1 MARPRLTEQ
10 QKLAKALAE
19 LHQVLGSEQGVVR
32 GKQIKN
38 ATRVLLLERGYLREI
53 LKGWYFVSD
62 PLAEPGD
69 TTPFFANYWEYLAS
83 YLTERFGNDYCLT
96 AEHSLLR
103 QAHHNVVP
111 KQVNVML
118 AVNQSQIQELA
129 FGHSVALY
137 PGGKSFP
144 APADQE
150 SLMGVRCM
158 SAPYCLVM
166 LNPRYFKDYAREVQ
180 IVMGKVDDPSTIAAL
195 VDINATG
202 VARLVSAYRRIGRN
216 EFAEGILQQLSGL
229 KAQLQWRLMPAG
241 GRDVETK
248 TTLNVDDDP
257 FAGEPVYQLGTP
269 GRSPLYNRIKVLW
282 AQHREAVLANR
293 PQQSRVEMTTDDYL
307 ARVEA
312 IRVED
317 AYHSLSIERYRVT
330 PELIRRVAEEQWDP
344 AGNPQDQH
352 QIDAMA
358 ARGYLDAFQLV
369 KENAGQAFSMKAST
383 PGFAAQLFNER
394 HQAWFQKLFGPSVD
408 AGILGRRDLVGY
420 RRHMVFLRGS
430 LHAPPHFDYVRDG
443 MEALRECLAEETDAF
458 VSAVLGH
465 WLFGFIHPYMD
476 GNGRMAR
483 FTMNLMLASGG
494 YPWTVIHVEDRAAY
508 MAALEKASVDDE
520 LGTFSNLVADSVRT
534 SL

>member
-10 QKLAKALAE
+10 QKLAKALTE
-19 LHQVLGSEQGVVR
+19 LHSVLGSEQGVVR

-38 ATRVLLLERGYLREI
+38 STRLLLLERGYLREI

-69 TTPFFANYWEYLAS
+69 TTPFYANYWEYLAS
-83 YLTERFGNDYCLT
+83 YLTERFGTDYCLT

-103 QAHHNVVP
+103 HAQHNVVP

-118 AVNQSQIQELA
+118 AVNQSQAQELA

-144 APADQE
+144 VPADQE
-150 SLMGVRCM
+150 SLMGIRCM

-166 LNPRYFKDYAREVQ
+166 LNPRYFKEYAREVQ
-180 IVMGKVDDPSTIAAL
+180 IVMGKVVDPSTIAAL
-195 VDINATG
+195 VDINAAG
-202 VARLVSAYRRIGRN
+202 VSRLVSAYRRIGRSD
-216 EFAEGILQQLSGL
+216 FADEVLKQLSGL
-229 KAQLQWRLMPAG
+229 KA
-241 GRDVETK
+241 
-248 TTLNVDDDP
+248 TLNIEGDP
-257 FAGEPVYQLGTP
+257 FSGEPVVQFGAP
-269 GRSPLYNRIKVLW
+269 GRSPLYSRIKVLW
-282 AQHREAVLANR
+282 AQHREAVLASR
-293 PQQSRVEMTTDDYL
+293 PLDARVNLSIDNYL

-330 PELIRRVAEEQWDP
+330 LELIRKVAEEKWDP
-344 AGNPQDQH
+344 TGNSHEQR

-369 KENAGQAFSMKAST
+369 KEDAGQAYSKKDSAPVVAS
-383 PGFAAQLFNER
+383 QLFNDR

-408 AGILGRRDLVGY
+408 AGILERRDLVGY

-494 YPWTVIHVEDRAAY
+494 YPWTVIRVEDRAPY
-508 MAALEKASVDDE
+508 MAALEKASVADD
-520 LGTFSNLVADSVRT
+520 LTTFSNFVADSVRR

>member
-10 QKLAKALAE
+10 QKLAKALTE
-19 LHQVLGSEQGVVR
+19 LHAVLGSEQGVVR

-38 ATRVLLLERGYLREI
+38 STRLLLLERGYLREI

-69 TTPFFANYWEYLAS
+69 TTPFYANYWEYLAS
-83 YLTERFGNDYCLT
+83 YLTERFGTDYCLT

-103 QAHHNVVP
+103 HAQHNVVP

-118 AVNQSQIQELA
+118 AVNQSQAQELA

-144 APADQE
+144 VPADQE
-150 SLMGVRCM
+150 SLMGIRCM

-166 LNPRYFKDYAREVQ
+166 LNPRYFKEYAREVQ
-180 IVMGKVDDPSTIAAL
+180 IVMGKVVDPSTIAAL
-195 VDINATG
+195 VDINAAG
-202 VARLVSAYRRIGRN
+202 VSRLVSAYRRIGRSD
-216 EFAEGILQQLSGL
+216 FADEVLKQLSGL
-229 KAQLQWRLMPAG
+229 KA
-241 GRDVETK
+241 
-248 TTLNVDDDP
+248 TLNIEGDP
-257 FAGEPVYQLGTP
+257 FSGEPVVQFGAP
-269 GRSPLYNRIKVLW
+269 GRSPLYSRIKVLW
-282 AQHREAVLANR
+282 AQHREAVLASR
-293 PQQSRVEMTTDDYL
+293 PLDARVNLSIDNYL

-330 PELIRRVAEEQWDP
+330 LELIRKVAEEKWDP
-344 AGNPQDQH
+344 TGNSHEQR

-369 KENAGQAFSMKAST
+369 KEDAGQAYSKKDSAPVVAS
-383 PGFAAQLFNER
+383 QLFNDR

-408 AGILGRRDLVGY
+408 AGILERRDLVGY

-494 YPWTVIHVEDRAAY
+494 YPWTVIRVEDRATY
-508 MAALEKASVDDE
+508 MAALEKASVADD
-520 LGTFSNLVADSVRT
+520 LTTFSNFVADSVRR

>member
-10 QKLAKALAE
+10 QKLAKGLAE

-38 ATRVLLLERGYLREI
+38 STRLLLLERGYLREI

-69 TTPFFANYWEYLAS
+69 TTPFYANYWEYLAS
-83 YLTERFGNDYCLT
+83 YLTDRFGSDYCLT

-103 QAHHNVVP
+103 HAQHNVVP

-118 AVNQSQIQELA
+118 AVNRSQIQELA
-129 FGHSVALY
+129 FGHGVALY

-144 APADQE
+144 APADKE
-150 SLMGVRCM
+150 SLMGVQCM

-180 IVMGKVDDPSTIAAL
+180 IVMGKVIDPSTIAAL
-195 VDINATG
+195 VDINAAG
-202 VARLVSAYRRIGRN
+202 VARLVSAYRRIGRSD
-216 EFAEGILQQLSGL
+216 FAEEILRQLSGL
-229 KAQLQWRLMPAG
+229 KTA
-241 GRDVETK
+241 
-248 TTLNVDDDP
+248 LNIDGDP
-257 FAGEPVYQLGTP
+257 FAGEPVFQLGAP

-282 AQHREAVLANR
+282 AQHRETVLESR
-293 PQQSRVEMTTDDYL
+293 PLDARIKLSTADYQ

-344 AGNPQDQH
+344 SGNPQDQR

-369 KENAGQAFSMKAST
+369 KEDAGHAYSMKDST
-383 PGFAAQLFNER
+383 PGVAAKLFNER

-408 AGILGRRDLVGY
+408 AGILERRDLVGY

-443 MEALRECLAEETDAF
+443 MEALHQCLAEESDAF

-494 YPWTVIHVEDRAAY
+494 YPWTVIHVENRAPY
-508 MAALEKASVDDE
+508 MAALEKASVEDD
-520 LGTFSNLVADSVRT
+520 LVSFSTFIADAVRE

>member
-10 QKLAKALAE
+10 QKLAKALTE
-19 LHQVLGSEQGVVR
+19 LHQVLGSAQGVVR

-38 ATRVLLLERGYLREI
+38 PTRLLLLERGYLREI

-69 TTPFFANYWEYLAS
+69 TTPFYANYWEYLAS
-83 YLTERFGNDYCLT
+83 YLSERFGTDYCLT

-103 QAHHNVVP
+103 HAQHNVVP
-111 KQVNVML
+111 QQVNVML
-118 AVNQSQIQELA
+118 AVNQSQVQELA

-137 PGGKSFP
+137 PGGRSFP

-150 SLMGVRCM
+150 SLMGIRCM
-158 SAPYCLVM
+158 SAPYCLGM

-180 IVMGKVDDPSTIAAL
+180 IVMGKLVDPSTIAAL

-202 VARLVSAYRRIGRN
+202 VARLVSAYRRIGRSDFS
-216 EFAEGILQQLSGL
+216 EEILRQLSGL
-229 KAQLQWRLMPAG
+229 KTA
-241 GRDVETK
+241 
-248 TTLNVDDDP
+248 LNIEGDP
-257 FAGEPVYQLGTP
+257 FSGEPVFQLGAP
-269 GRSPLYNRIKVLW
+269 GKSPLYNRIKVLW
-282 AQHREAVLANR
+282 AQHREAVLASR
-293 PQQSRVEMTTDDYL
+293 PLDAKVKLSSADYL

-330 PELIRRVAEEQWDP
+330 PELIRKVAEEKWDP
-344 AGNPQDQH
+344 TGNSQDQR

-369 KENAGQAFSMKAST
+369 KEDAGQAYAKKDST
-383 PGFAAQLFNER
+383 PAIASQLFNDR

-408 AGILGRRDLVGY
+408 AGILERRDLVGY

-494 YPWTVIHVEDRAAY
+494 YPWTVIHVEDRATY
-508 MAALEKASVDDE
+508 MAALEKASVVDD
-520 LGTFSNLVADSVRT
+520 LTTFSKFVADSVRR

>member
-10 QKLAKALAE
+10 QKLTKALTE
-19 LHQVLGSEQGVVR
+19 LHQVLGSAQGVVR

-62 PLAEPGD
+62 PLAESGD
-69 TTPFFANYWEYLAS
+69 TTPFFANYWDYLAS

-166 LNPRYFKDYAREVQ
+166 LSPRYFKDYAREVQ
-180 IVMGKVDDPSTIAAL
+180 IVMGKIDDPSTIAAL

-216 EFAEGILQQLSGL
+216 EFAEGILRQLSAV
-229 KAQLQWRLMPAG
+229 KA
-241 GRDVETK
+241 
-248 TTLNVDDDP
+248 TLNVDEDP

-282 AQHREAVLANR
+282 AQHREVVLATR
-293 PQQSRVEMTTDDYL
+293 PLQARVEMSIDDYL

-330 PELIRRVAEEQWDP
+330 PELIRRVAEEQWNP
-344 AGNPQDQH
+344 AGNPQDQR

-369 KENAGQAFSMKAST
+369 KEDAGQAFSIQDSRLGSSALK
-383 PGFAAQLFNER
+383 AAQLFNER

-408 AGILGRRDLVGY
+408 TGILARRDLVGY

-443 MEALRECLAEETDAF
+443 MEALRDCLAGETDAF

-494 YPWTVIHVEDRAAY
+494 YPWTVIHVEDRATY
-508 MAALEKASVDDE
+508 MAALEKASVDDD
-520 LGTFSNLVADSVRT
+520 LLTFSIFVADCVRS

>member
-10 QKLAKALAE
+10 QKLAKALTE

-38 ATRVLLLERGYLREI
+38 PTRLLLLERGYLREI

-62 PLAEPGD
+62 PLAEAGD
-69 TTPFFANYWEYLAS
+69 TTPFYANYWEYLAS
-83 YLTERFGNDYCLT
+83 YLSERFSTDYCLT

-103 QAHHNVVP
+103 HAQHNVVP
-111 KQVNVML
+111 QQVNVML
-118 AVNQSQIQELA
+118 AVNQSQVQELA

-150 SLMGVRCM
+150 SLMGIRSM

-180 IVMGKVDDPSTIAAL
+180 IVMGKVVDPSTIAAL
-195 VDINATG
+195 VDINAAG
-202 VARLVSAYRRIGRN
+202 VARLVSAYRRIGRSDFS
-216 EFAEGILQQLSGL
+216 EEILKQLSGL
-229 KAQLQWRLMPAG
+229 KTA
-241 GRDVETK
+241 
-248 TTLNVDDDP
+248 LNTEGDP
-257 FAGEPVYQLGTP
+257 FSGEQVFQLGAP

-282 AQHREAVLANR
+282 AQHREAVLASR
-293 PQQSRVEMTTDDYL
+293 PLDARVKLSNADYL

-330 PELIRRVAEEQWDP
+330 PELIRKVAEEKWDP
-344 AGNPQDQH
+344 TGNSQDQR

-369 KENAGQAFSMKAST
+369 KEDAGQAYSKRSAKSDIAS
-383 PGFAAQLFNER
+383 QLFNDR

-408 AGILGRRDLVGY
+408 AGILERRDLVGY

-443 MEALRECLAEETDAF
+443 MEALRECLTEETDAF
-458 VSAVLGH
+458 VRAVLGH

-494 YPWTVIHVEDRAAY
+494 YPWTVIRVEDRATY
-508 MAALEKASVDDE
+508 MAALEKASVVDD
-520 LGTFSNLVADSVRT
+520 LATFSNFVADSVRR